1 MSGGDANGWG
11 RPITLGIV
19 GAAAMFAIAAR
30 QQRTAHLAAPAPKGA
45 TVAHVA
51 SIAQAAPGAK
61 IEIHVPRTSAPLKID
76 GELDEADWTRAP
88 GRTGNFLGQDGEPA
102 RPFSDARLL
111 HDDENLYLALF
122 AADED
127 VRVAK
132 VAADG
137 PVWMGDAFSL
147 VLTTSD
153 GSTRTI
159 DVGASGTL
167 TDGTSMPGKPV
178 DYAWQSEA
186 RVASDVDGT
195 PDKPDDRDEEW
206 ILEIAIPLRV
216 LGLSGRA
223 GERIGIVMKRCDQG
237 REETRRSCGSF
248 GTSSSPA
255 SLVLD

>member
-1 MSGGDANGWG
+1 MSGDDANGWA
-11 RPITLGIV
+11 RPITLGII

-30 QQRTAHLAAPAPKGA
+30 QQRTAHVAAPAAKAPA
-45 TVAHVA
+45 VAHGA
-51 SIAQAAPGAK
+51 PAAHAAPAAK
-61 IEIHVPRTSAPLKID
+61 LELHVPRTSAPLKID

-88 GRTGNFLGQDGEPA
+88 GRTGSFLGQDGAPA

-153 GSTRTI
+153 GSTRAI
-159 DVGASGTL
+159 DIGASGTI

-178 DYAWQSEA
+178 DYAWRSEA

-206 ILEIAIPLRV
+206 ILEVAIPLRV

-223 GERIGIVMKRCDQG
+223 GERVGIVIKRCDQG

-248 GTSSSPA
+248 GSTSSPA
-255 SLVLD
+255 LLLLE